1 MATATATRLK
11 TVYVKYAV
19 TAHDRPRSMLTFL
32 IVGRPPVR
40 VERHGCRPSFDS
52 AAGRRSILDGA
63 LRAPPARDS
72 HLPEDTPA
80 PAAPDSPAT
89 PDDAAA
95 GDARRERYGV
105 WVKRWSLAGSR
116 TDPESLDADG
126 RATIVDAAADVDIG
140 AEVPD
145 QLDLP
150 PALPDPSAAGGGPA
164 QVDVKRELRAVHAA
178 IAALRRE
185 VRAGFTPDTAGS
197 DPADPAS
204 ETNHQTPPAPR

>member
-1 MATATATRLK
+1 
-11 TVYVKYAV
+11 
-19 TAHDRPRSMLTFL
+19 MLTFL
-32 IVGRPPVR
+32 MVGRPPVR
-40 VERHGCRPSFDS
+40 VERHGGRPSFDS

-80 PAAPDSPAT
+80 PADRGAPADR
-89 PDDAAA
+89 AAA

-116 TDPESLDADG
+116 TDPDSLDAGG
-126 RATIVDAAADVDIG
+126 RRTTIVGAAADIDIG
-140 AEVPD
+140 TEVPD

-150 PALPDPSAAGGGPA
+150 PALPDPSAAGGPA
-164 QVDVKRELRAVHAA
+164 QVDVERELRAVHAA

-185 VRAGFTPDTAGS
+185 VRAGLTPDTAGS

-204 ETNHQTPPAPR
+204 ETNQQTPPEPR